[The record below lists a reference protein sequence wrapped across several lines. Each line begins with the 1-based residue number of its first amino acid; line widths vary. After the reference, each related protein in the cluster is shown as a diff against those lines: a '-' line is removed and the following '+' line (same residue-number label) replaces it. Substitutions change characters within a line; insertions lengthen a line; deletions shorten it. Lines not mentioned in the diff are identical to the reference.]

1 MSFWMILMIFC
12 VIAFFHSRKNP
23 KQWEEWGFKPSEWH
37 RENLAGNGARKP
49 ADTTREIELEK
60 EVQELRDRVK
70 VLERIA
76 TDGRSA
82 RSLAEEIESLRDK
95 D

>member
-1 MSFWMILMIFC
+1 MNFWTIVLIFC

-23 KQWEEWGFKPSEWH
+23 KQWEEWGLKPSQWH
-37 RENLAGNGARKP
+37 GENLATDNDGKPGNSS
-49 ADTTREIELEK
+49 REIELEK
-60 EVQELRDRVK
+60 EVRELRDRVK

-82 RSLAEEIESLRDK
+82 RSLADEIESLRDK